1 MNQLEKIQRYRELLR
16 YKWTCED
23 LGCNGQPHPGM
34 PHRHARSSQR
44 VNPEAYI
51 HCWLTGR
58 GFGKTRSAAE
68 YVKLRMLSESN
79 HRVNIVA
86 PTFGV
91 GRDVCIEGES
101 GLLALIPPDRIANWS
116 RSLGEMVLK
125 NGSRL
130 KIFGAHSRDDA
141 DAIRGSQSHTLW
153 AEELAT
159 WRHQELAWDMAMLA
173 NRLGDNARVVVT
185 STPKSTPLI
194 RKLFKMDNAVIV
206 SGSTFEN
213 QDNLAKGFL
222 DHLINTYQ
230 GTRLGEQEL
239 EGKLLEDVAGALWT
253 REMIRPAEKAP
264 ELVRIVVAIDPPG
277 GHRIGHNAKCGVVAV
292 GKSEDGLLY
301 VLADRSDF
309 YTPEQWAGTAIDLYD
324 ELEADCIVAER
335 NFGGSMVE
343 SVLRAQAK
351 HPKFKLVHA
360 SRGKQVRA
368 EPVVSLYE
376 RKRVFHVGLLPTLE
390 TQMCSW
396 VPPGQVEI
404 DKDGIETPI
413 PASDYSPD
421 SIDALVWAITDL
433 ALAPKRRKTIMHFS
447 RPEVTQ

>member
-1 MNQLEKIQRYRELLR
+1 MPTKEQIERYRELIK
-16 YKWTCED
+16 YKWLCSD
-23 LGCNGQPHPGM
+23 LSCNGLPHAGM

-44 VNPEAYI
+44 VLTDKYI

-68 YVKLRMLSESN
+68 YVKQRMLSEDG

-101 GLLALIPPDRIANWS
+101 GLLGVLPPDRIANWS
-116 RSLGEMVLK
+116 RSLGELVLK
-125 NGSRL
+125 NGSRV

-153 AEELAT
+153 AEELAA
-159 WRHQELAWDMAMLA
+159 WRHQEFAWDMAMMA
-173 NRLGDNARVVVT
+173 NRLGAQAKVVVT

-194 RKLFKMDNAVIV
+194 RKLFKMENAVIV

-213 QDNLAKGFL
+213 EANLAPSFIE
-222 DHLINTYQ
+222 HLISSYQ
-230 GTRLGEQEL
+230 GTRLGQQEL
-239 EGKLLEDVAGALWT
+239 EGILLEDVAGALWT
-253 REMIRPAEKAP
+253 REMIRETEVAP
-264 ELVRIVVAIDPPG
+264 ELVRIVVAVDPPG
-277 GHRIGHNAKCGVVAV
+277 GHRVGHNAKCGIVAV
-292 GKSEDGLLY
+292 GKSADGLLY

-309 YTPEQWAGTAIDLYD
+309 YTPEQWSTVAVDLYD
-324 ELEADCIVAER
+324 ELQADCIVAEK
-335 NFGGSMVE
+335 NFGGAMVQ
-343 SVLRAQAK
+343 SVLKSAGA
-351 HPKFKLVHA
+351 HPKFKLVSA
-360 SRGKQVRA
+360 SRGKHVRA
-368 EPVVSLYE
+368 EPVVNLYE
-376 RKRVFHVGLLPTLE
+376 RKRVFHVGLLPALE
-390 TQMCSW
+390 TQMCAW

-421 SIDALVWAITDL
+421 SIDALVWAVTDL
-433 ALAPKRRKTIMHFS
+433 ALIAPRRKATMHFTPTGS
-447 RPEVTQ
+447 R